1 MLQCP
6 LVYVLY
12 LYLSYRPLAKMGH
25 GVWVVGWWLL
35 CAVSGLSLFA
45 SLSLS
50 SPLSLSLSLSPLSL
64 SVLLPFVSAAAK
76 NKLLG
81 PVIDKSKELHLRAI

>member
-25 GVWVVGWWLL
+25 GCGWLVGG
-35 CAVSGLSLFA
+35 CCVPSLV
-45 SLSLS
+45 SLS
-50 SPLSLSLSLSPLSL
+50 SPLSLSLSLSPVSL